1 MRSIT
6 RCYEGRRGSIRVPP
20 VVFASVFEAEGK
32 EEAMALTTATQTSPY
47 PDSPCLYMALEL
59 SAAKW
64 GLALSAGGQR
74 IREKSIR
81 AGACEQLLEEIS
93 AAKKRFGLP
102 EDAKVISCYEAGR
115 DGFWIDRVLGR
126 LGIENVIIDA
136 ASMKVDRRARR
147 AKTDKIDAK
156 RLLADLIRHVRGEK
170 DVWKVVRVPSEEQE
184 DKRRLHRE
192 LERLKKEK
200 TQHRVRILS
209 LLATQ
214 GVRPGNLKAFLVE
227 LDAAR
232 IWDGKPLPPALKAEI
247 EREWSRLRLVEEE
260 IRSITKEQREQLKQ
274 PGSPELKMIKMLTR
288 LRGIGVDS
296 AWILVMEFFAWREF
310 NNRREVG
317 GAAGLGGTPYS
328 SGSIEREQ
336 GISKAGNPRVRT
348 RAVELAWLWIRF
360 QPHSELSQW
369 FMRRFAGGGSRM
381 RRKGIVAVARKLLIA
396 LWHLVEHG
404 TVPRGAVIDLTESC
418 PG

>member
-1 MRSIT
+1 
-6 RCYEGRRGSIRVPP
+6 
-20 VVFASVFEAEGK
+20 
-32 EEAMALTTATQTSPY
+32 MALTTATQTSPY
-47 PDSPCLYMALEL
+47 PGSPCLYMGIEL

-74 IREKSIR
+74 IREKLIR
-81 AGACEQLLEEIS
+81 AGDREQLVQEIR

-102 EDAKVISCYEAGR
+102 EAARVISCYEAGR
-115 DGFWIDRVLGR
+115 DGFWVDRLLSELDV
-126 LGIENVIIDA
+126 ENVVVDA
-136 ASMKVDRRARR
+136 ASMKVNRRARR

-156 RLLADLIRHVRGEK
+156 RLLADLIRHARGEK
-170 DVWKVVRVPSEEQE
+170 DVWRVVRVPTEEQE
-184 DKRRLHRE
+184 DKRRLHRG

-214 GVRPGNLKAFLVE
+214 GVQPGNLKALLVE

-232 IWDGKPLPPALKAEI
+232 IWNGKPLPPALKVEI
-247 EREWSRLRLVEEE
+247 EQEWGRLRLVEEQ
-260 IRSITKEQREQLKQ
+260 IRAITKEQRDQLKQ
-274 PGSPELKMIKMLTR
+274 PSSPDLMMIKMLTR

-310 NNRREVG
+310 NNRGEVG

-336 GISKAGNPRVRT
+336 GISKAGNPLVRT
-348 RAVELAWLWIRF
+348 RMVELAWLWIRF
-360 QPHSELSQW
+360 QPHSDLSQW
-369 FMRRFAGGGSRM
+369 FTRRFADGGARL

-396 LWHLVEHG
+396 LWHLAEHG
-404 TVPRGAVIDLTESC
+404 AVPKGAVIDLTESS
-418 PG
+418 PA

>member
-1 MRSIT
+1 
-6 RCYEGRRGSIRVPP
+6 
-20 VVFASVFEAEGK
+20 
-32 EEAMALTTATQTSPY
+32 MALTPATQTSPY
-47 PDSPCLYMALEL
+47 PDSTCVYMGIEL

-64 GLALSAGGQR
+64 GLALSAGGHR

-81 AGACEQLLEEIS
+81 AGDCTQLLEEIA
-93 AAKKRFGLP
+93 AAKKRFGLAQ
-102 EDAKVISCYEAGR
+102 DAKVISCYEAGR
-115 DGFWIDRVLGR
+115 DGFWIDRLLER
-126 LGIENVIIDA
+126 LGIENVVVDA

-147 AKTDKIDAK
+147 AKTDRIDAK
-156 RLLADLIRHVRGEK
+156 RLLSDLIRHHRGEK
-170 DVWKVVRVPSEEQE
+170 DVWKVVRVSSEEQE
-184 DKRRLHRE
+184 DKRRLHRN

-214 GVRPGNLKAFLVE
+214 GVRPGNLKVFLAG

-247 EREWSRLRLVEEE
+247 ERECGRLRVVEEQ
-260 IRSITKEQREQLKQ
+260 IRAITKEQREQLEQ
-274 PGSPELKMIKMLTR
+274 ANSPELAMIKMLTR

-310 NNRREVG
+310 NNRGEVG

-348 RAVELAWLWIRF
+348 RMVELAWLWIRF

-381 RRKGIVAVARKLLIA
+381 RRKGIVAVARKLLID

-404 TVPRGAVIDLTESC
+404 AVPRGAVIDLTESC
-418 PG
+418 SG

>member
-1 MRSIT
+1 
-6 RCYEGRRGSIRVPP
+6 
-20 VVFASVFEAEGK
+20 
-32 EEAMALTTATQTSPY
+32 MALTTATQTSPY
-47 PDSPCLYMALEL
+47 PGSPCLYMGIEL

-81 AGACEQLLEEIS
+81 AGDCEQLLEEIS

-102 EDAKVISCYEAGR
+102 EAARVICCYEAGR
-115 DGFWIDRVLGR
+115 DGFWIDRLLGR

-156 RLLADLIRHVRGEK
+156 RLLSDLIRHHRGEK
-170 DVWKVVRVPSEEQE
+170 DVWKVVRVPTEEQE
-184 DKRRLHRE
+184 DKRRLHRD

-200 TQHRVRILS
+200 TQHRSRIFS

-214 GVRPGNLKAFLVE
+214 GVRPGNLNAFLTD

-232 IWDGKPLPPALKAEI
+232 IWDGKPLPPGLKAEI
-247 EREWSRLRLVEEE
+247 ERERDRLRLVEEQ
-260 IRSITKEQREQLKQ
+260 IRAIKKERREQLKQ
-274 PGSPELKMIKMLTR
+274 ASSPELAKVKVLTK

-296 AWILVMEFFAWREF
+296 SWLLVMEMFGWRQF
-310 NNRREVG
+310 NNRGEVG
-317 GAAGLGGTPYS
+317 GSAGLGGTPHNTGS
-328 SGSIEREQ
+328 SEHEQ
-336 GISKAGNPRVRT
+336 GISKAGNPLVRT
-348 RAVELAWLWIRF
+348 RAVELAWLWIRY
-360 QPHSELSQW
+360 QPHSDLSQW

-381 RRKGIVAVARKLLIA
+381 RRVGIVAVARKLLIA

-404 TVPRGAVIDLTESC
+404 VVPSGAVIDLTESC
-418 PG
+418 SS